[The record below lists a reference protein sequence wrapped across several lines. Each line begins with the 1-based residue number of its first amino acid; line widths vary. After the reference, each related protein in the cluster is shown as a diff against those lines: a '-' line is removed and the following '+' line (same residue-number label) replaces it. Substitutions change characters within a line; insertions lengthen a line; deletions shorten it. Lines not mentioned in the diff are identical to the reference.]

1 MTFREAAW
9 KLADVCAYARP
20 GQLTMAV
27 SAELKALMKL
37 AGKAHPQLQAMLVDL
52 HLYRPRLVAATT
64 KLSPPELH
72 MENPATWPD
81 EDDELEEAAHAAQQ
95 ALTTA
100 T

>member
-1 MTFREAAW
+1 
-9 KLADVCAYARP
+9 
-20 GQLTMAV
+20 
-27 SAELKALMKL
+27 
-37 AGKAHPQLQAMLVDL
+37 MLVDL

-64 KLSPPELH
+64 KLCPPELH

-81 EDDELEEAAHAAQQ
+81 EDDELEEAAHATQQ